1 MNEFFSYEEMKD
13 ENRIKAGLGYLVFF
27 LPFILCKGSKLG
39 RFCANQGLLLLI
51 VQILTSCL
59 LGIFT
64 GIPLIG
70 WMFRLAARLVRLAIL
85 VVGLLCMLQLTTN
98 KKAIEI
104 PFVGG
109 FRIIR

>member
-1 MNEFFSYEEMKD
+1 MNETFSHEEMRN
-13 ENRIKAGLGYLVFF
+13 ENRVKAGLGYLVFF
-27 LPFILCKGSKLG
+27 LPFILCRDSKLG

-51 VQILTSCL
+51 ANILASAL
-59 LGIFT
+59 FGIFA

-70 WMFRLAARLVRLAIL
+70 WLFVLASKLVRLALL

-98 KKAIEI
+98 SRAVEL
-104 PFVGG
+104 PFIGG